1 MSETTSENCIAFFFF
16 FLNQYK
22 QLQTILLVYQ
32 LTLNLETKQIVFFV
46 HAPKHKSVMPH
57 DLR

>member
-1 MSETTSENCIAFFFF
+1 MSETTSENASVLLF

-32 LTLNLETKQIVFFV
+32 ITLNLETIVFFV
-46 HAPKHKSVMPH
+46 HAPKLHEHQKSV
-57 DLR
+57 